1 MNATAAKPLPR
12 EVVTD
17 AMVARGLAVLDAHS
31 AIHFYAATQL
41 VREVIEAALHDP
53 NRCGNC
59 GSPLSHVR
67 AHATWCSAAC
77 KTAGYRARKASQS
90 RNPARSSRPGGRQAS
105 FGPAV
110 RIVAGFLA
118 TQHDYSEAQ
127 AERVAR
133 NLLTLALPTRQRKR
147 ANASRRKGSRP

>member
-1 MNATAAKPLPR
+1 MNAAAVKPLPR

-17 AMVARGLAVLDAHS
+17 AMVARGLAVFESFETPHYPPDL
-31 AIHFYAATQL
+31 L

-90 RNPARSSRPGGRQAS
+90 RNPARSRRPGGRQAS

-110 RIVAGFLA
+110 RIVAGFLTDFHA
-118 TQHDYSEAQ
+118 YPEAR
-127 AERVAR
+127 AEQVAR
-133 NLLTLALPTRQRKR
+133 GLLTLALPKRQRKPRPR
-147 ANASRRKGSRP
+147 AKERKP

>member
-1 MNATAAKPLPR
+1 MNTAAAKPLPR
-12 EVVTD
+12 EIVTED
-17 AMVARGLAVLDAHS
+17 MVARGLAVLDAHS
-31 AIHFYAATQL
+31 AYYVRRAEL

-90 RNPARSSRPGGRQAS
+90 RNPARSRRPGGRQAS

-110 RIVAGFLA
+110 RIVAGFLT

-133 NLLTLALPTRQRKR
+133 NLLTLALPKRQRKPRPR
-147 ANASRRKGSRP
+147 AKERKP